1 MRARN
6 IKPGFFKNYDLADQG
21 PIAQLLFAGLWC
33 LADREGRLE
42 DKHRLIKAEVFPY
55 YDADVN
61 RELTVME
68 RLGFIRRYRSQGLA
82 LIEIV
87 NFKKHQS
94 PHNTEK
100 RSYLPGYDER
110 DSVSDCKSV
119 KKNDNGGF
127 AVNPPLDNGESR
139 PDSLIPDS
147 LIPDSLIPDSLI
159 PDSLKPESR
168 SLHSLSADA
177 QRERDENPDQEDE
190 QKSKTPPKAGRTSSE
205 KTSTFDL
212 LSQYG
217 VTGQLAEDFI
227 AHRKACGKKQSGAPI
242 TPTVMQGFEREAGK
256 AGISVAEA
264 VRIAI
269 QRNWQGFNAGWDW
282 KQKAGTQRPNET
294 FAEQRSKEIRD
305 AIYSTDF

>member
-42 DKHRLIKAEVFPY
+42 DKPRLIKAEIFPY

-100 RSYLPGYDER
+100 RSYLPGYADR
-110 DSVSDCKSV
+110 DNVSDCKSD
-119 KKNDNGGF
+119 KKNDNGGLT
-127 AVNPPLDNGESR
+127 VNPPLDNGESR

-147 LIPDSLIPDSLI
+147 LIPDSL
-159 PDSLKPESR
+159 KPESS
-168 SLHSLSADA
+168 SLHSLSVDA
-177 QRERDENPDQEDE
+177 QCERDENPAQEVE
-190 QKSKTPPKAGRTSSE
+190 QKSTTPPKAGRTSSE

-227 AHRKACGKKQSGAPI
+227 THRKACGKKPGGAPI

-256 AGISVAEA
+256 AGISVDEA

-269 QRNWQGFNAGWDW
+269 QRNWQGFNADWDW
-282 KQKAGTQRPNET
+282 KKKAGTQRPNET
-294 FAEQRSKEIRD
+294 FAEQRSKEMRN